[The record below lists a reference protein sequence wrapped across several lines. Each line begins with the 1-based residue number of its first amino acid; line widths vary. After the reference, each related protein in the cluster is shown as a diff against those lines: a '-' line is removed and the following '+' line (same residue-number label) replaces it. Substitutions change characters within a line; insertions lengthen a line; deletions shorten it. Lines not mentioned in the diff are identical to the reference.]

1 MEYAA
6 EELRRVQILNLEAV
20 LRPKL
25 LC

>member
-1 MEYAA
+1 MEYTAK
-6 EELRRVQILNLEAV
+6 ELRRVQIINLEAV